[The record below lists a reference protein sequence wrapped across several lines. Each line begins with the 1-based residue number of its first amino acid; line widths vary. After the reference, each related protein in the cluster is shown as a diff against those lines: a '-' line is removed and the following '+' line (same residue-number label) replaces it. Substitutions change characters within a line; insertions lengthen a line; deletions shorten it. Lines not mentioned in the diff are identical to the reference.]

1 MMECIHGIFIVG
13 LKKQLSIYFMN
24 KVFLNNILQNQIS
37 FRRICCFIT
46 WFDTA
51 HIYSIWPWFFCL
63 QFVDFLQWQS
73 VVETFDYL
81 YILIIF
87 WLTYQTITALAQTL
101 PCLDKDFAIFSCLYK
116 KLGCLCFAGYGVAKK
131 LKTRLYRRAKSW
143 FTRRIVYV

>member
-1 MMECIHGIFIVG
+1 MAYLLSDWKNNWVYISWIKFS
-13 LKKQLSIYFMN
+13 KQYFAKSN
-24 KVFLNNILQNQIS
+24 KL
-37 FRRICCFIT
+37 
-46 WFDTA
+46 
-51 HIYSIWPWFFCL
+51 PWNLLFYNMVWYNESSYLFYLAMVFCL